1 MAKRLIKKKPKRRGS
16 PLGRLFRGLYR
27 MVVVLSALI
36 VVFFCAY
43 QALVKPPEQAAPP
56 TAAVPQQTPRPD
68 DPNTEEDES
77 ALPTPT
83 PLVRKE
89 GFYTFL
95 LAATDEGGGNT
106 DTIMVVGYDTQNQK
120 MGVVSIPRDR
130 KLPKINSVY
139 ASEGID
145 GLKDVV
151 SDLIGIPID
160 HYVTVNLNGFQRLV
174 NAVDGVDFYVPCD
187 MNYDDPTADPPLSI
201 HYTEGMHHLNG
212 QQAMEVVR
220 FRHNNDGSGYT
231 DVGRSQTQQKLLI
244 AVGKKVLSKPGRIAD
259 YVDIFLKNVK
269 TDLSATDILWLAGK
283 AASLDLDGG
292 VSTATLPGD
301 GTVRWSGRS
310 AWRSSTTCS
319 TPIPPRSPW
328 I

>member
-56 TAAVPQQTPRPD
+56 TAAMPQQTPRPD

-106 DTIMVVGYDTQNQK
+106 DTIMVAAYDT
-120 MGVVSIPRDR
+120 
-130 KLPKINSVY
+130 
-139 ASEGID
+139 ASQTVR
-145 GLKDVV
+145 GLHPPGHPGGPEAPQDQ
-151 SDLIGIPID
+151 
-160 HYVTVNLNGFQRLV
+160 QRLR
-174 NAVDGVDFYVPCD
+174 
-187 MNYDDPTADPPLSI
+187 L
-201 HYTEGMHHLNG
+201 
-212 QQAMEVVR
+212 
-220 FRHNNDGSGYT
+220 
-231 DVGRSQTQQKLLI
+231 
-244 AVGKKVLSKPGRIAD
+244 
-259 YVDIFLKNVK
+259 
-269 TDLSATDILWLAGK
+269 
-283 AASLDLDGG
+283 
-292 VSTATLPGD
+292 
-301 GTVRWSGRS
+301 
-310 AWRSSTTCS
+310 
-319 TPIPPRSPW
+319 
-328 I
+328 